1 MDWLSRGKQLGRNVL
16 DWLIPPSCVSCGAE
30 IAVHGGFLCGSC
42 FAGLRFVH
50 APFCDVCAVPIT
62 QEEMAER
69 GALCKECEIRPPA
82 WHRGRAAFLYEGQA
96 RTLLMGLKYGG
107 RTERAAALAS
117 FMAQAGDDL
126 LMSRAV
132 VLVPVP
138 VHRGRLWQRGY
149 NQAALIANHLARR
162 RGLTCYPTA
171 LHRRFKTVALAGRS
185 RHGRYQ
191 QMAGAI
197 TVRPRYRDLL
207 RGRSVVLVDDILT
220 TGATAE
226 ACAKALLEHECVSV
240 DILVTARVTLT

>member
-1 MDWLSRGKQLGRNVL
+1 MDWLNRGKRLGWNVL
-16 DWLIPPSCVSCGAE
+16 DWLIPPSCVSCGTE
-30 IAVHGGFLCGSC
+30 IAASGGVLCGDC
-42 FAGLRFVH
+42 FAGLRFIH
-50 APFCDVCAVPIT
+50 APFCDACAIPIT

-69 GALCKECEIRPPA
+69 GALCAECEIRPPA
-82 WHRGRAAFLYEGQA
+82 WYRGRAAFLYERQA

-117 FMAQAGDDL
+117 FMSQAGDDL
-126 LMSRAV
+126 LVSDGR
-132 VLVPVP
+132 VLIPVP

-162 RGLTCYPTA
+162 RGLTCYPDA
-171 LHRRFKTVALAGRS
+171 LHRQFRTAALAGRS

-207 RGRSVVLVDDILT
+207 RGRSVVVVDDILT

-226 ACAKALLEHECVSV
+226 ACAKALLEHECISV